1 MMFGLLTLLHTS
13 RLIMDTVTARALSRH
28 LSRIFSY
35 ISFGAKMGAS
45 ANFLKRL
52 PIKSLTAYIYPAMT
66 ISRLKST

>member
-1 MMFGLLTLLHTS
+1 MMLGLLTLLHTS

-35 ISFGAKMGAS
+35 ISLGAKMGVS